1 MSTVTKSPLLGRYQ
15 SGFSRVWLGVVAV
28 ALAAGIVVVAVV
40 FSQSDSDSNEAGNAT
55 LEFFEI
61 ALGDLIQEDSLGG
74 TLGSI
79 QDDPI
84 KTRIG
89 GTVTSVPDPG
99 EEIGSGETI
108 FEIDNQPV
116 VLLDGTTPAFR
127 DIVMGEDAIAV
138 QNTAS
143 GIVTWLPTRGDVLQ
157 QGDTIYEVN
166 ERPVVLLYGDTPMYR
181 VLEEASITESAVLA
195 QEDVELAQKYLDEIK
210 EARDEAVAESQVQ
223 LDEAKFN
230 YLNQLNGWFGD
241 VVPDSHGEMSPDA
254 IMDDWGTSFDAV
266 FDIALAESK
275 TPSDD
280 VDTPWNESVVWVW
293 MHLTP
298 YPVLTGCDES
308 STKLEFRCPLAE
320 ITESWEARELAE
332 EAHDELIDAQQV
344 LVDGATS
351 ELDKSVESYTEL
363 TEDLIGDDIVQLQQ
377 SLVALGY
384 ASVGSFPQQGIFG
397 PETTTAVMELQMDL
411 GLEVDGSLD
420 LNEAIFLPGA
430 VQVTNMSSTLGARA
444 SGGSLLTVSTG
455 SPAGGADI
463 AQLESTLLDLGL
475 VDKADGIYDSATYAA
490 VQQFQHM
497 MGMEQDGIIDL
508 GEVVFLP
515 GSVRIT
521 QQIATEGTLV
531 GANSQIVGVSHSA
544 KVVRLNLP
552 ANQQGLLAQNDEV
565 TVELP
570 DSTIVPA
577 VVTYVAQTATV
588 SQQGGATFEV
598 FIELSDQTSTDGLD
612 EAPVDVIVVSDSV
625 ENVMTV
631 PVSVLLSLLE
641 GGFAVEKDLG
651 GGQIALVAVEV
662 GFFGD
667 NGMIE
672 ISSDQL
678 SPGDRVVIP

>member
-1 MSTVTKSPLLGRYQ
+1 
-15 SGFSRVWLGVVAV
+15 
-28 ALAAGIVVVAVV
+28 
-40 FSQSDSDSNEAGNAT
+40 
-55 LEFFEI
+55 
-61 ALGDLIQEDSLGG
+61 
-74 TLGSI
+74 
-79 QDDPI
+79 
-84 KTRIG
+84 
-89 GTVTSVPDPG
+89 
-99 EEIGSGETI
+99 
-108 FEIDNQPV
+108 
-116 VLLDGTTPAFR
+116 
-127 DIVMGEDAIAV
+127 
-138 QNTAS
+138 
-143 GIVTWLPTRGDVLQ
+143 
-157 QGDTIYEVN
+157 
-166 ERPVVLLYGDTPMYR
+166 
-181 VLEEASITESAVLA
+181 
-195 QEDVELAQKYLDEIK
+195 
-210 EARDEAVAESQVQ
+210 
-223 LDEAKFN
+223 
-230 YLNQLNGWFGD
+230 
-241 VVPDSHGEMSPDA
+241 
-254 IMDDWGTSFDAV
+254 
-266 FDIALAESK
+266 
-275 TPSDD
+275 
-280 VDTPWNESVVWVW
+280 
-293 MHLTP
+293 
-298 YPVLTGCDES
+298 
-308 STKLEFRCPLAE
+308 
-320 ITESWEARELAE
+320 
-332 EAHDELIDAQQV
+332 
-344 LVDGATS
+344 
-351 ELDKSVESYTEL
+351 
-363 TEDLIGDDIVQLQQ
+363 
-377 SLVALGY
+377 
-384 ASVGSFPQQGIFG
+384 
-397 PETTTAVMELQMDL
+397 
-411 GLEVDGSLD
+411 
-420 LNEAIFLPGA
+420 
-430 VQVTNMSSTLGARA
+430 MSSTLGARA

-625 ENVMTV
+625 ENVMTA